1 MTLAEIVEALD
12 AEVLCGEDR
21 LDVGIASACAS
32 DLMSDVLAFMQPRW
46 LLLTSLA
53 NLQVVRTAEMAEL
66 SAVCFVR
73 GKKPDEATVD
83 LAREKEI
90 PLITTKL
97 CTYDACVRLHT
108 HGLTGC
114 SEEPARPPAK
124 VASCGRPGVPSRDQG
139 NR

>member
-1 MTLAEIVEALD
+1 MTLVEIVKALD

-66 SAVCFVR
+66 PAVCFVR
-73 GKKPDEATVD
+73 GKMPDQTTVD

-97 CTYDACVRLHT
+97 CTYEACVTLHAC
-108 HGLTGC
+108 GMAGC
-114 SEEPARPPAK
+114 SEEPARPPAN
-124 VASCGRPGVPSRDQG
+124 VASRDRPGAPSRDQG
-139 NR
+139 NL